1 MRIIIDAMGGDNALG
16 EVIKG
21 AVSAA
26 RDFDTEIILV
36 GDKEKIG
43 NIDDNRISVVHAPE
57 IIGFD
62 EDPRSCGENKNK
74 FFNSDG
80 A

>member
-1 MRIIIDAMGGDNALG
+1 MRIIIDAMGGDNAPD

-36 GDKEKIG
+36 
-43 NIDDNRISVVHAPE
+43 
-57 IIGFD
+57 
-62 EDPRSCGENKNK
+62 
-74 FFNSDG
+74 
-80 A
+80 

>member
-1 MRIIIDAMGGDNALG
+1 MRIIIDAMGGDNAPG

-43 NIDDNRISVVHAPE
+43 NIRRQQNFR
-57 IIGFD
+57 G
-62 EDPRSCGENKNK
+62 SCPGNYRL
-74 FFNSDG
+74 
-80 A
+80 